1 MNRILPL
8 IFLSLI
14 LGTSQGLSQS
24 ADSHHHPGKGKKDH
38 PSPQEKP
45 RKEAG
50 AKPQKDHN
58 PEGNAFGTRKD
69 TLKGKE
75 FGQNRAEQARLIRPV
90 KKQDLAKARQKSAE
104 LKEKVK
110 KTREKLSSDRKAGR
124 ITDAEAKAREDK
136 LKSAQTE
143 IDKLD
148 KTISESAPSAE

>member
-1 MNRILPL
+1 MKPILPV

-14 LGTSQGLSQS
+14 LGYSQGLSQS
-24 ADSHHHPGKGKKDH
+24 ADSHHPGKGKKDH

-50 AKPQKDHN
+50 TSPRKDHK

-90 KKQDLAKARQKSAE
+90 KKQDHAKAQQKSAE

-110 KTREKLSSDRKAGR
+110 KAKEKLGSDRKAGR
-124 ITDAEAKAREDK
+124 ISEKEAKAKEEK
-136 LKSAQTE
+136 LKAAQTE

-148 KTISESAPSAE
+148 KAISESAPSAE